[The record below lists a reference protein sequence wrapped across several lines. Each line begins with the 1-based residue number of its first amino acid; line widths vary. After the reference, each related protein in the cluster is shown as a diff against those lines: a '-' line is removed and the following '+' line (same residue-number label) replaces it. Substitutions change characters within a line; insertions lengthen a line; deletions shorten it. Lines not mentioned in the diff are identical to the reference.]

1 MKVGTYVIVGYSV
14 GSLRFKGD
22 RKDVTMVG
30 SLLMELRKT
39 ENIKRYQTRKMLF
52 PRTVGEHTTSVAH
65 CAFMLAQ
72 WQERKFGT
80 PVDWSELYGRVL
92 FHDAP
97 ETQTGDI
104 LSPTKN
110 YTPNLKKELKK
121 AEEGLYEENYSPLIP
136 QSWRQDM
143 RRFMLEG
150 KDDSLE
156 GLILEAADLLDVVFE
171 MQTELSYLN
180 ENLLIK
186 SDFIGILGLAL
197 KKLTE
202 IDLPSVR
209 YFLRY
214 PLQDLCLQ
222 HFYPEGFSE
231 LVDQYVFEEKHFEN
245 VESVK

>member
-1 MKVGTYVIVGYSV
+1 
-14 GSLRFKGD
+14 
-22 RKDVTMVG
+22 MVG
-30 SLLMELRKT
+30 SLLLELRKT

-65 CAFMLAQ
+65 FAFVLAQ

-80 PVDWSELYGRVL
+80 PVNWTELYGRVL

-110 YTPNLKKELKK
+110 YTPLLKAELKK
-121 AEEGLYEENYSPLIP
+121 AEEGLYQEHYSPLIP
-136 QSWRQDM
+136 TSWRGDM
-143 RRFMLEG
+143 RRFMIDG

-156 GLILEAADLLDVVFE
+156 GRILEAADLLDVVFE

-180 ENLLIK
+180 EGLLQQ
-186 SDFIGILGLAL
+186 SDFAGILGLAL
-197 KKLTE
+197 NKLTE
-202 IDLPSVR
+202 VDLPSVR

-214 PLQDLCLQ
+214 PLQDLRLERY
-222 HFYPEGFSE
+222 YPEGFE
-231 LVDQYVFEEKHFEN
+231 DRVARYVFEERHFEN
-245 VESVK
+245 LESIHQPLKERD

>member
-1 MKVGTYVIVGYSV
+1 
-14 GSLRFKGD
+14 
-22 RKDVTMVG
+22 MVG
-30 SLLMELRKT
+30 SLLLELRKT

-65 CAFMLAQ
+65 FAFVLAQ

-80 PVDWSELYGRVL
+80 SIDWSELYGRVL

-110 YTPNLKKELKK
+110 YTPGLKAELKN
-121 AEEGLYEENYSPLIP
+121 AEEGLYQENYVPLIP
-136 QSWRQDM
+136 ESWRENM
-143 RRFMLEG
+143 RRYMISSKDDTLEG
-150 KDDSLE
+150 R
-156 GLILEAADLLDVVFE
+156 ILEAADLLDVVFE

-180 ENLLIK
+180 ESLLLD
-186 SDFIGILGLAL
+186 SDFVGILKLAL

-202 IDLPSVR
+202 VNLPSVR

-214 PLQDLCLQ
+214 PLQDLGLQ
-222 HFYPEGFSE
+222 RFYPDGFLE
-231 LVDQYVFEEKHFEN
+231 CVMGYAFDERHFEN
-245 VESVK
+245 KESIHNLK

>member
-1 MKVGTYVIVGYSV
+1 
-14 GSLRFKGD
+14 
-22 RKDVTMVG
+22 MVG
-30 SLLMELRKT
+30 SLLLELRKT

-65 CAFMLAQ
+65 FAFILAQ

-80 PVDWSELYGRVL
+80 PVNWAELYGRVL

-110 YTPNLKKELKK
+110 YTPELKAELKK
-121 AEEGLYEENYSPLIP
+121 AEEGLYQENYSPLIP
-136 QSWRQDM
+136 ASWRGDM
-143 RRFMLEG
+143 RRFMIDS

-156 GLILEAADLLDVVFE
+156 GRILEAADLMDVVFE

-180 ENLLIK
+180 ELQLLQ
-186 SDFIGILGLAL
+186 SDFVGILRLAL
-197 KKLTE
+197 TKLTE
-202 IDLPSVR
+202 IELPSVR

-214 PLQDLCLQ
+214 PLMDLGLERY
-222 HFYPEGFSE
+222 YPEGFSS
-231 LVDQYVFEEKHFEN
+231 VIMGYVFDERHFEN
-245 VESVK
+245 VGNIHASKEGVASP

>member
-1 MKVGTYVIVGYSV
+1 
-14 GSLRFKGD
+14 
-22 RKDVTMVG
+22 MVG
-30 SLLMELRKT
+30 SLLLELRKT

-80 PVDWSELYGRVL
+80 AINWAELYGRVM

-110 YTPNLKKELKK
+110 YTPELKQELRK
-121 AEEGLYEENYSPLIP
+121 AESGLYEEHYSPLIP
-136 QSWRQDM
+136 KSWKPDV
-143 RRFMLEG
+143 RRFMLDG
-150 KDDSLE
+150 KDDTLE
-156 GLILEAADLLDVVFE
+156 GKILEAADLLDVVFE

-180 ENLLIK
+180 ESLLIK

-197 KKLTE
+197 MKLTE
-202 IDLPSVR
+202 INLPSVK
-209 YFLRY
+209 YFLRF
-214 PLQDLCLQ
+214 PLQDLCLDR
-222 HFYPEGFSE
+222 FYPDGFSE
-231 LVDQYVFEEKHFEN
+231 IVSNYVFDAYHFDN
-245 VESVK
+245 LGSVK

>member
-1 MKVGTYVIVGYSV
+1 
-14 GSLRFKGD
+14 
-22 RKDVTMVG
+22 MVG
-30 SLLMELRKT
+30 SLLLELRKT

-80 PVDWSELYGRVL
+80 VVNWSELYGRVM

-110 YTPNLKKELKK
+110 YTHNLKEELKK
-121 AEEGLYEENYSPLIP
+121 AEAGLYEEHYSPLIP
-136 QSWRQDM
+136 KSWKPDM
-143 RRFMLEG
+143 RRFMLDG
-150 KDDSLE
+150 KDGSLE

-171 MQTELSYLN
+171 MQTELSYIN
-180 ENLLIK
+180 ESLLIK

-197 KKLTE
+197 MKLTA
-202 IDLPSVR
+202 IDLPSVK
-209 YFLRY
+209 YFLRF
-214 PLQDLCLQ
+214 PLQDLCLDR
-222 HFYPEGFSE
+222 FYPEGFSE
-231 LVDQYVFEEKHFEN
+231 IVTSYVFDDSHFEN
-245 VESVK
+245 LKCVKL